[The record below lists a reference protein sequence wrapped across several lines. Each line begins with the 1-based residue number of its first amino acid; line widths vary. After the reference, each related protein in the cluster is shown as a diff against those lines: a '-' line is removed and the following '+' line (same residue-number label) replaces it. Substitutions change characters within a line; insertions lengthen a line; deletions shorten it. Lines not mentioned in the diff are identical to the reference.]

1 MYGSI
6 KDDFR
11 NAWSRPNNA
20 VVQLIIIN
28 VAIFVV
34 VNLLRVFLFFGS
46 ADTFYPVFRSFLALP
61 SNLDTLIIRPW
72 TLITY
77 MFTHEGFLHIL
88 FNMLWLY
95 WFGRLIQ
102 EYLGSKKVIGLYVMG
117 GLAGGLL
124 YILVYNMHPFFEEV
138 ARTSTLVG
146 ASAGTTALVVGAA
159 VFMPNFTLYLLLLGP
174 VKIKYIAAVVVFLSI
189 IGTTG
194 ANAGGEFAHLGGAAM
209 GWLFI
214 SQVRKGNDIGGWVIS
229 SIHFIRDLFKPQ
241 PKIRVSHRSRPKKK
255 SRTYASA
262 GRSAAKKAGHADTT
276 SQDEIDAILDKI
288 SQSGYE
294 SLSKEEKQKLFNAS
308 K

>member
-6 KDDFR
+6 RDDFR

-28 VAIFVV
+28 VAVFVV
-34 VNLLRVFLFFGS
+34 INLLRVFFFFGQ
-46 ADTFYPVFRSFLALP
+46 ADGYYDIFRSFLALP
-61 SNLDTLIIRPW
+61 SHSQTLLIRPW
-72 TLITY
+72 TIFSY
-77 MFTHEGFLHIL
+77 MFVHEGFFHIL
-88 FNMLWLY
+88 FNMLWLL

-102 EYLGSKKVIGLYVMG
+102 EYLGTKRVIGLYVMG
-117 GLAGGLL
+117 GLMGGALYLLAYNLHPAFAG
-124 YILVYNMHPFFEEV
+124 VVE
-138 ARTSTLVG
+138 TSNLIG

-159 VFMPNFTLYLLLLGP
+159 IFMPNFTMYLLLLGP
-174 VKIKYIAAVVVFLSI
+174 VKIKYIAAVVIFLSI

-194 ANAGGEFAHLGGAAM
+194 ANAGGEFAHLGGALM

-214 SQVRKGNDIGGWVIS
+214 SQIRKGNDLGAWVIS
-229 SIHFIRDLFKPQ
+229 AMSFVRALFKPS
-241 PKIRVSHRSRPKKK
+241 PKIKVTHRAEKK
-255 SRTYASA
+255 STSA
-262 GRSAAKKAGHADTT
+262 QARSKSVRADGTT
-276 SQDEIDAILDKI
+276 QEEIDAILDKI

>member
-11 NAWSRPNNA
+11 NAWNRPNN
-20 VVQLIIIN
+20 VVSQLIIIN
-28 VAIFVV
+28 VAVFVII
-34 VNLLRVFLFFGS
+34 NLLRVFLFFGS
-46 ADTFYPVFRSFLALP
+46 ADTFYPVLKSFLALP
-61 SNLDTLIIRPW
+61 SNLNTLLVRPW
-72 TLITY
+72 TLVSY
-77 MFTHEGFLHIL
+77 MFTHESFFHIL

-102 EYLGSKKVIGLYVMG
+102 EYLGGKKVLAIYVMG

-124 YILVYNMHPFFEEV
+124 YLLIYNIHPFFEGV
-138 ARTSTLVG
+138 VTSATLIG
-146 ASAGTTALVVGAA
+146 ASAGTTALIVGAA
-159 VFMPNFTLYLLLLGP
+159 AFMPNFTMYLLLLGP

-194 ANAGGEFAHLGGAAM
+194 SNAGGEFAHLGGAFM
-209 GWLFI
+209 GWLYI
-214 SQVRKGNDIGGWVIS
+214 SQVRKGNDIGAWVLKVTD
-229 SIHFIRDLFKPQ
+229 FLRDLFRPQ
-241 PKIRVSHRSRPKKK
+241 PKIRVSHRSKPKAKTK
-255 SRTYASA
+255 ATGGRTSRSTAT
-262 GRSAAKKAGHADTT
+262 RSEST
-276 SQDEIDAILDKI
+276 SQEEIDAILDKI